1 MRCGR
6 RVFMWKIRRDSAKQ
20 EDGPIIGALQRTQVF
35 MPRESSKDRRIR
47 WRQVLDAETMKWS
60 KKTCDDLIPE
70 LHETQAYQVEFES
83 KLYQVEV
90 VLLENTGEYVHVMIA
105 VDDGSLPA
113 SILPSTDSFIRQKL
127 TDSAAIDRHKP

>member
-1 MRCGR
+1 
-6 RVFMWKIRRDSAKQ
+6 
-20 EDGPIIGALQRTQVF
+20 
-35 MPRESSKDRRIR
+35 
-47 WRQVLDAETMKWS
+47 MKWS
-60 KKTCDDLIPE
+60 KKTCDDLISE
-70 LHETQAYQVEFES
+70 LRETQAYQVEFES

-113 SILPSTDSFIRQKL
+113 SILPSTDSFLRQKL